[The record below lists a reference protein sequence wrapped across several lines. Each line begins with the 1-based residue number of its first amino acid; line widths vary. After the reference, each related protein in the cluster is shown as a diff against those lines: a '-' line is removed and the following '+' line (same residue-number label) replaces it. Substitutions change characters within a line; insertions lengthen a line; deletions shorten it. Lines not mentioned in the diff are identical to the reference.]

1 MGERV
6 HGHLRLASGYPLCTT
21 ALANNSPNPTPE
33 TNDDELALAVLVKRL
48 ALGIVVLFSLVVV
61 LSLTLREPLE
71 VVSAWFVDQFGLAG
85 VLASTFL
92 LDAIPFTTHEPI
104 LFFAFSGGLGYWK
117 IFAAAATGSFCSGTL
132 GWAIGHGLGWHPRMK
147 RMMLRYRIGPFLHQY
162 GVWAIAVAATTP
174 FPFAIATWGAGAAG
188 VPWRDVLLGS
198 LFRIPKVLF
207 YLTLISV
214 GWSVGG

>member
-1 MGERV
+1 M
-6 HGHLRLASGYPLCTT
+6 
-21 ALANNSPNPTPE
+21 ANNSPNLTPP
-33 TNDDELALAVLVKRL
+33 TNDDELALSVLVKRL
-48 ALGIVVLFSLVVV
+48 VVGVLVLFAIVIV
-61 LSLTLREPLE
+61 LSITLREPLE
-71 VVSAWFVDQFGLAG
+71 LVSAWFVEGLGLAG

-104 LFFAFSGGLGYWK
+104 LFFAYSGGLGFWK
-117 IFAAAATGSFCSGTL
+117 IFAAASLGSFCSGTL
-132 GWAIGHGLGWHPRMK
+132 GWALGHTLGWHPRIK
-147 RMMLRYRIGPFLHQY
+147 RMMLRYKIGPFLHKY

-188 VPWRDVLLGS
+188 VSWRDVLLGS
-198 LFRIPKVLF
+198 LFRIPKVAF